1 MSYSYKEKQ
10 KHFNDLRECQEH
22 VQADIEL
29 LEKKSPAHPQLTS
42 YKRAPERKL
51 NEVLYELLD
60 FATREE
66 IVANRRSYKSPE
78 QLATEEE
85 AARLAA
91 EEAEKKAAEEAA
103 RLAAEEAEK
112 KAAEEAARLAAEEA
126 EKKAAEEAARLAAE
140 EAAEEAA
147 RLAAEEAEKKAAE
160 EAARLAA
167 EEAEKHESLQEEH
180 ETLKEEH
187 EALQE
192 ENEDL
197 QAENEELQEQTEA
210 LQEKL
215 AEEKKKEPVKAGA
228 KASGKKKST
237 PK

>member
-22 VQADIEL
+22 VLADIEL

-78 QLATEEE
+78 QLAAEEGAEKKAAEE

-91 EEAEKKAAEEAA
+91 EKAEKKAAEEAA

-112 KAAEEAARLAAEEA
+112 KAAEEAARL
-126 EKKAAEEAARLAAE
+126 
-140 EAAEEAA
+140 
-147 RLAAEEAEKKAAE
+147 
-160 EAARLAA
+160 A

-197 QAENEELQEQTEA
+197 QAANEELQEQTEA
-210 LQEKL
+210 LQEEL

>member
-112 KAAEEAARLAAEEA
+112 
-126 EKKAAEEAARLAAE
+126 
-140 EAAEEAA
+140 
-147 RLAAEEAEKKAAE
+147 
-160 EAARLAA
+160 
-167 EEAEKHESLQEEH
+167 HESLQEEH

>member
-66 IVANRRSYKSPE
+66 IVSNRRSYKSPE
-78 QLATEEE
+78 QLAAEEEAEKEAAEKAEKKAAKE

-112 KAAEEAARLAAEEA
+112 KAAEEAARLA
-126 EKKAAEEAARLAAE
+126 
-140 EAAEEAA
+140 
-147 RLAAEEAEKKAAE
+147 
-160 EAARLAA
+160 

-197 QAENEELQEQTEA
+197 QAANEELQEQTEA
-210 LQEKL
+210 LQEEL

>member
-22 VQADIEL
+22 VLADIEL

-78 QLATEEE
+78 QLA
-85 AARLAA
+85 A
-91 EEAEKKAAEEAA
+91 EEGAEKKAAEEAA
-103 RLAAEEAEK
+103 RL
-112 KAAEEAARLAAEEA
+112 
-126 EKKAAEEAARLAAE
+126 
-140 EAAEEAA
+140 
-147 RLAAEEAEKKAAE
+147 
-160 EAARLAA
+160 A

-197 QAENEELQEQTEA
+197 QAANEELQEQTEA
-210 LQEKL
+210 LQEEL